1 MSSDKVATHAADH
14 RVSGDKQGLLVF
26 SVQCAATLLHA
37 GDLLGL
43 RVLNNRC
50 ETFSRFIGKVGPLA
64 GADGVR

>member
-1 MSSDKVATHAADH
+1 MSSDKVARHAADH
-14 RVSGDKQGLLVF
+14 QVSGDKQGLLVF
-26 SVQCAATLLHA
+26 TATILHT

-64 GADGVR
+64 GEGGVR